1 MCSCAVRAG
10 WGLSGVTEAASGS
23 AFRLSPG
30 ALPDRRQMICTDQQA
45 IGRMAA
51 GLAPRVLRRDMRVN
65 RLRRVAGDNEVVN
78 LNAKISNV

>member
-1 MCSCAVRAG
+1 
-10 WGLSGVTEAASGS
+10 
-23 AFRLSPG
+23 
-30 ALPDRRQMICTDQQA
+30 MICTDQQA